1 MFDDDDNDI
10 VKSILSGI
18 VFIIFIILLCAIFK
32 KEPPEEEGFLDV
44 LERNSR
50 QISIEF
56 KNISTNV
63 HKIENNVSEIGDEL
77 VKLKNIIF

>member
-1 MFDDDDNDI
+1 MFDDDNDI

-63 HKIENNVSEIGDEL
+63 HKIENNVSEIGDAL